1 MADKSELNKMLTEFA
16 EFLGTENKTL
26 ADAITAKV
34 DQLKQTIMGGEVD
47 EELDTF
53 RELIAEFKKLKTA
66 SGNTPEAILTKFTE
80 IEQKITDLTGT
91 VGTNKTTAET
101 LANTAKETA
110 DAAKQLAEEAKTT
123 VADYAAVKAKAEAAD
138 VLSQANQTKLQTAE
152 QKIQTIETKLGTL
165 DIDSLDLEKLK
176 QAYNST
182 RNA

>member
-91 VGTNKTTAET
+91 VGTNKTTAEG
-101 LANTAKETA
+101 LANTAKDTA
-110 DAAKQLAEEAKTT
+110 DEAKRLAEEAKTT

-165 DIDSLDLEKLK
+165 DIDGLDLEKLK

>member
-101 LANTAKETA
+101 LANTAKDTA

-165 DIDSLDLEKLK
+165 DIDGLDLEKLK

>member
-101 LANTAKETA
+101 LANTAKDTA

-138 VLSQANQTKLQTAE
+138 ILSQANQTKLQTAE

-165 DIDSLDLEKLK
+165 DIDGLDLEKLK

>member
-91 VGTNKTTAET
+91 VGTNKTTAES
-101 LANTAKETA
+101 LANTAKDTA
-110 DAAKQLAEEAKTT
+110 DEAKRLAEEAKTT

-165 DIDSLDLEKLK
+165 DIDGLDLEKLK

>member
-26 ADAITAKV
+26 ADQIIAKV
-34 DQLKQTIMGGEVD
+34 NDLKQTIMGGEVD

-53 RELIAEFKKLKTA
+53 RELIAEFKKIKTA
-66 SGNTPEAILTKFTE
+66 QGDTPEFILNKFTE
-80 IEQKITDLTGT
+80 LEGKITQLTGT
-91 VGTNKTTAET
+91 VDTNKTAAET

-110 DAAKQLAEEAKTT
+110 DAAKQLAEENKTA

-138 VLSQANQTKLQTAE
+138 ILSQANQTKLQTAE
-152 QKIQTIETKLGTL
+152 QKIQAIEAKVGDL
-165 DIDSLDLEKLK
+165 DITGLDVAALK

>member
-80 IEQKITDLTGT
+80 IEQKITNLTGT

-101 LANTAKETA
+101 LANTAKDTA

-165 DIDSLDLEKLK
+165 DIDGLDLEKLK

>member
-91 VGTNKTTAET
+91 VGTNKTTAEG

-110 DAAKQLAEEAKTT
+110 DTAKQLAEEAKTT

-165 DIDSLDLEKLK
+165 DIDGLDLEKLK

>member
-80 IEQKITDLTGT
+80 IEQKITDLTDT

-110 DAAKQLAEEAKTT
+110 DTAKQLAEEAKTT

-165 DIDSLDLEKLK
+165 DIDGLDLEKLK

>member
-26 ADAITAKV
+26 ADEIIAKV
-34 DQLKQTIMGGEVD
+34 NDLKQTIMGGEVN

-66 SGNTPEAILTKFTE
+66 SGNTPESILTKFTE

-91 VGTNKTTAET
+91 VGTNKTTAES

-110 DAAKQLAEEAKTT
+110 DAAKQLAEENKTT

-165 DIDSLDLEKLK
+165 DIDGLDVAALK

>member
-101 LANTAKETA
+101 LANTAKDTA
-110 DAAKQLAEEAKTT
+110 DEAKRLAEEAKTT

-165 DIDSLDLEKLK
+165 DIDGLDLEKLK

>member
-34 DQLKQTIMGGEVD
+34 DQLKQTIMGGEID

-165 DIDSLDLEKLK
+165 DIDGLDLEKLK

-182 RNA
+182 RNV

>member
-26 ADAITAKV
+26 ADSIIAKV
-34 DQLKQTIMGGEVD
+34 NDLKQTIMGGEVD

-66 SGNTPEAILTKFTE
+66 SGNTPEAILNKFTE
-80 IEQKITDLTGT
+80 LEGKINDLTGT

-110 DAAKQLAEEAKTT
+110 DTAKQLAEEAKTT

-165 DIDSLDLEKLK
+165 DIDGLDLEKLK

>member
-91 VGTNKTTAET
+91 VGTNKTTAES
-101 LANTAKETA
+101 LANTAKDTA
-110 DAAKQLAEEAKTT
+110 DEAKRLAEEAKTT
-123 VADYAAVKAKAEAAD
+123 VADYATVKAKAEAAD

-165 DIDSLDLEKLK
+165 DIDGLDLEKLK

>member
-53 RELIAEFKKLKTA
+53 RELIAEFKKLKQHKV
-66 SGNTPEAILTKFTE
+66 ILLSLFLNKFTE
-80 IEQKITDLTGT
+80 LEGKINDLTGT
-91 VGTNKTTAET
+91 VGTNKTTAEG

-110 DAAKQLAEEAKTT
+110 DTAKT
-123 VADYAAVKAKAEAAD
+123 
-138 VLSQANQTKLQTAE
+138 
-152 QKIQTIETKLGTL
+152 IG
-165 DIDSLDLEKLK
+165 
-176 QAYNST
+176 
-182 RNA
+182 

>member
-1 MADKSELNKMLTEFA
+1 MSDVSALNKMLTDFA

-26 ADAITAKV
+26 ADAINSKI

-53 RELIAEFKKLKTA
+53 RELIAEFKKIKTA
-66 SGNTPEAILTKFTE
+66 QGNTPEFIANKFTE
-80 IEQKITDLTGT
+80 IERKITDLTDT
-91 VGTNKTTAET
+91 VGTNKTATDL
-101 LANTAKETA
+101 LANNAKETA
-110 DAAKQLAEEAKTT
+110 EAAKQLAEENKTA

-165 DIDSLDLEKLK
+165 DIDGLDIAALK
-176 QAYNST
+176 QAYNTT

>member
-91 VGTNKTTAET
+91 VGTNKTTAEN

-110 DAAKQLAEEAKTT
+110 DTAKQLAEEAKTT

-165 DIDSLDLEKLK
+165 DIDGLDLEKLK

>member
-91 VGTNKTTAET
+91 VVTNKTTAET

-110 DAAKQLAEEAKTT
+110 DTAKQLAEEAKTT

-165 DIDSLDLEKLK
+165 DIDGLDLEKLK

>member
-110 DAAKQLAEEAKTT
+110 DTAKQLAEEAKTT

-165 DIDSLDLEKLK
+165 DIDDLDLEKLK

>member
-91 VGTNKTTAET
+91 VGPNKTTAET

-110 DAAKQLAEEAKTT
+110 DTAKQLAEEAKTT

-165 DIDSLDLEKLK
+165 DIDGLDLEKLK

>member
-80 IEQKITDLTGT
+80 IEQKINDLTGT

-110 DAAKQLAEEAKTT
+110 DTAKQLAEEAKTT

-165 DIDSLDLEKLK
+165 DIDGLDLEKLK

>member
-26 ADAITAKV
+26 ADGIIAKLN
-34 DQLKQTIMGGEVD
+34 DLKQTIMGGEVD
-47 EELDTF
+47 AELDTF
-53 RELIAEFKKLKTA
+53 RELIAEFKKIKTA
-66 SGNTPEAILTKFTE
+66 QGDTPEFILNKFTALE
-80 IEQKITDLTGT
+80 GKINDLTGT
-91 VGTNKTTAET
+91 VGTNKTTAES

-110 DAAKQLAEEAKTT
+110 EAAKQLAEENKTA

-138 VLSQANQTKLQTAE
+138 VLSQANQTKIQTAE
-152 QKIQTIETKLGTL
+152 QKIQSIEAKVADL
-165 DIDSLDLEKLK
+165 DISGLDVAALK

>member
-110 DAAKQLAEEAKTT
+110 DTAKQLAEEAKTT

-165 DIDSLDLEKLK
+165 DIDGLDLEKLK

>member
-26 ADAITAKV
+26 ADQIIAKV
-34 DQLKQTIMGGEVD
+34 NDLKQTIMGGEVD

-66 SGNTPEAILTKFTE
+66 QGDTPEFIMNKFTE
-80 IEQKITDLTGT
+80 IEGKITNLTDT
-91 VGTNKTTAET
+91 VGTNKITAET
-101 LANTAKETA
+101 LANTAKQTA
-110 DAAKQLAEEAKTT
+110 DEAKQLAEENKTA

-152 QKIQTIETKLGTL
+152 QKIQAIETKVGDL
-165 DIDSLDLEKLK
+165 DITGLDIAALK

>member
-110 DAAKQLAEEAKTT
+110 DVAKQLAEEAKTT

-165 DIDSLDLEKLK
+165 DIDGLDLEKLK

>member
-47 EELDTF
+47 GELDTF

-66 SGNTPEAILTKFTE
+66 SGNTPESILTKFTE

-110 DAAKQLAEEAKTT
+110 ETAKQLAEEAKTT

-138 VLSQANQTKLQTAE
+138 VLSQANQTKLQTVE

-165 DIDSLDLEKLK
+165 DIDGLDLEKLK

>member
-16 EFLGTENKTL
+16 EFLGTENKNL

-34 DQLKQTIMGGEVD
+34 DQLKQTMMGGEVD

-165 DIDSLDLEKLK
+165 DIDGLDLEKLK

>member
-101 LANTAKETA
+101 LANTAKDTA

-138 VLSQANQTKLQTAE
+138 VLSQANQTKLQTTE

-165 DIDSLDLEKLK
+165 DIDGLDLEKLK

>member
-34 DQLKQTIMGGEVD
+34 DQLKQTMMGGEVD

-165 DIDSLDLEKLK
+165 DIDGLDLEKLK

>member
-110 DAAKQLAEEAKTT
+110 VAAKQLAEEAKTT
-123 VADYAAVKAKAEAAD
+123 VADYAADKAKAEAAD

-165 DIDSLDLEKLK
+165 DIDGLDLEKLK

>member
-1 MADKSELNKMLTEFA
+1 MANKSELNKMLTEFA

-26 ADAITAKV
+26 ADEITAKV

-66 SGNTPEAILTKFTE
+66 SGNTPEAILNKFTE

-91 VGTNKTTAET
+91 VGTNKTTAES

-152 QKIQTIETKLGTL
+152 QKIQSIETKLGTL
-165 DIDSLDLEKLK
+165 DIDGLDLEKLK
-176 QAYNST
+176 QAYNTT

>member
-91 VGTNKTTAET
+91 VGTNKTTAEG
-101 LANTAKETA
+101 LANTAKDTA
-110 DAAKQLAEEAKTT
+110 DEAKRLAEEAKTT

-152 QKIQTIETKLGTL
+152 QKIQAIETKLGTL
-165 DIDSLDLEKLK
+165 DIDGLDLEKLK

>member
-110 DAAKQLAEEAKTT
+110 EAAKQLAEEAKTT

-165 DIDSLDLEKLK
+165 DIDGLDLEKLK

>member
-101 LANTAKETA
+101 LVNTAKETA

-165 DIDSLDLEKLK
+165 DIDGLDLEKLK

>member
-66 SGNTPEAILTKFTE
+66 SGNTPEAILNKFTE
-80 IEQKITDLTGT
+80 LEGKINDLTGT

-110 DAAKQLAEEAKTT
+110 DTAKQLAEEAKTT

-165 DIDSLDLEKLK
+165 DIDGLDLEKLK

>member
-53 RELIAEFKKLKTA
+53 RELIAEFKKIKTA
-66 SGNTPEAILTKFTE
+66 QGDTPEFILNKFTE
-80 IEQKITDLTGT
+80 LEGKINELTGT
-91 VGTNKTTAET
+91 VGTNKTSAET

-110 DAAKQLAEEAKTT
+110 DTAKQLAEEAKTT

-165 DIDSLDLEKLK
+165 DIDGLDLEKLK

>member
-66 SGNTPEAILTKFTE
+66 SGNIPEAILTKFTE

-110 DAAKQLAEEAKTT
+110 DTAKQLAEEAKTT

-165 DIDSLDLEKLK
+165 DIDGLDLEKLK